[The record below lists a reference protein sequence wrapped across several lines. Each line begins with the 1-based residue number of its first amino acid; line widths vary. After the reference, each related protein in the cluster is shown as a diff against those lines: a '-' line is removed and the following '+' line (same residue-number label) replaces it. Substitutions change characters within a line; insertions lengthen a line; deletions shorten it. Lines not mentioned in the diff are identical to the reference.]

1 VPCLRQEPD
10 ETAGDSAAAST
21 VPLGTQRHLTS
32 EVLLLPNPKKANR
45 DPSGDWH
52 SHARRYVHK
61 WPLSPSGL
69 PDLWSRAVPGRY
81 GDSERLDLE
90 SEEMAILTCPD
101 CGVKV
106 QPEDL
111 ICFRCGA
118 NLPHTPYADD
128 DIPSPTVSQQY
139 VQPPQGRPSCP
150 NCGTPVQDPADVVC
164 MRCRQPLPGRRPISP
179 VVLRIGFPTG
189 NVDVPAGT
197 QVVLGRDPAQSLVAA
212 AFAQYDN
219 ISRRHATVMVDDGG
233 RAVIRDEGSTN
244 GTFVNGDRV
253 LPGAEVRLVD
263 GDRIRLAADVTG
275 DVTLPRSEPD
285 PASYS
290 RNGYA

>member
-1 VPCLRQEPD
+1 VQQL
-10 ETAGDSAAAST
+10 TA
-21 VPLGTQRHLTS
+21 H
-32 EVLLLPNPKKANR
+32 
-45 DPSGDWH
+45 
-52 SHARRYVHK
+52 
-61 WPLSPSGL
+61 
-69 PDLWSRAVPGRY
+69 
-81 GDSERLDLE
+81 

-139 VQPPQGRPSCP
+139 LRPGDGRAMCP
-150 NCGTPVQDPADVVC
+150 NCGAMVQDPADVVC
-164 MRCRQPLPGRRPISP
+164 TNCRQPLPGGRRRISP
-179 VVLRIGFPTG
+179 VVLRIAFPTG

-197 QVVLGRDPAQSLVAA
+197 SVILGRDPAQSLVAA
-212 AFAQYDN
+212 AFNQYDN
-219 ISRRHATVMVDDGG
+219 VSRRHATIMVDDSG
-233 RAVIRDEGSTN
+233 RASIRDEGSTN

-253 LPGAEVRLVD
+253 LPGSEVRLVD

-275 DVTLPRSEPD
+275 DVSLPRAEPD
-285 PASYS
+285 PASLS
-290 RNGYA
+290 RNGFV